1 MIAIIT
7 MAVVTVVTVIND
19 VVVEMQR
26 EAASSFT
33 TSPVFT
39 HIHEQQM
46 IEAHIQTLIS
56 RGEFSVDI
64 NI

>member
-7 MAVVTVVTVIND
+7 MAVAAVVTVIND
-19 VVVEMQR
+19 VVVATQR
-26 EAASSFT
+26 AAAPTFI

-39 HIHEQQM
+39 EREEQHM
-46 IEAHIQTLIS
+46 IDTHIQTLIT